1 MRKLRP
7 TPEEADAK
15 RAYAAR
21 GKRIRSGETP
31 GLFEK
36 DTKIIR
42 PEIRALIDAAL
53 ARKTCAEPALP
64 EPPPAPPASGPPAAP
79 TTNILLF
86 PVRVETDADHGGSAP
101 S

>member
-42 PEIRALIDAAL
+42 PEVRALIDAAL
-53 ARKTCAEPALP
+53 ARKTCAEPAMSD
-64 EPPPAPPASGPPAAP
+64 ASPAP
-79 TTNILLF
+79 TTNVVQF
-86 PVRVETDADHGGSAP
+86 PVRVETDADRGGCAP